1 MLRTPPR
8 RRKRSS
14 PMQNPIKR
22 SKVLS
27 ETHEEID
34 NLEENESSLNNAS
47 RVKENGVEK
56 HCLNDNT
63 IQQAP
68 EQSSQTKETSV
79 NTNNA
84 DDSEIQLSQDKDSID
99 QGGTFISDE
108 QTSQKTTPRT
118 TKRGKGRPKENIT
131 QKMLLESIN
140 DQDSPIMKTLISAL
154 VSQIRGAIKDELKS
168 QEKNFEILTQQI
180 DSLKT
185 ELKEKNGYISQ
196 LETRIDDLEQYSRR
210 NCLVI
215 SGIPETENESTDD
228 IILDL
233 VNKQLNTSLEAREID
248 RSHRVPGGPPR
259 INADKPRNIIVKFT
273 SYNARKGVFEKK
285 SNLKNARN
293 RIFIN
298 ENNAVRCT
306 SKRENSLK
314 QGK

>member
-84 DDSEIQLSQDKDSID
+84 DDSEIQLSADLCFCRNVYSKP
-99 QGGTFISDE
+99 G
-108 QTSQKTTPRT
+108 TSQNRPHVRNTTIL
-118 TKRGKGRPKENIT
+118 NHAYSVS
-131 QKMLLESIN
+131 SI
-140 DQDSPIMKTLISAL
+140 S
-154 VSQIRGAIKDELKS
+154 
-168 QEKNFEILTQQI
+168 
-180 DSLKT
+180 
-185 ELKEKNGYISQ
+185 Y
-196 LETRIDDLEQYSRR
+196 
-210 NCLVI
+210 
-215 SGIPETENESTDD
+215 
-228 IILDL
+228 
-233 VNKQLNTSLEAREID
+233 
-248 RSHRVPGGPPR
+248 PPR
-259 INADKPRNIIVKFT
+259 ELFI
-273 SYNARKGVFEKK
+273 Y
-285 SNLKNARN
+285 SNFGEGNMYHLL
-293 RIFIN
+293 
-298 ENNAVRCT
+298 VT
-306 SKRENSLK
+306 
-314 QGK
+314 

>member
-1 MLRTPPR
+1 
-8 RRKRSS
+8 
-14 PMQNPIKR
+14 
-22 SKVLS
+22 
-27 ETHEEID
+27 
-34 NLEENESSLNNAS
+34 
-47 RVKENGVEK
+47 
-56 HCLNDNT
+56 
-63 IQQAP
+63 
-68 EQSSQTKETSV
+68 
-79 NTNNA
+79 
-84 DDSEIQLSQDKDSID
+84 
-99 QGGTFISDE
+99 
-108 QTSQKTTPRT
+108 
-118 TKRGKGRPKENIT
+118 
-131 QKMLLESIN
+131 
-140 DQDSPIMKTLISAL
+140 MKTLISAL

-196 LETRIDDLEQYSRR
+196 RETRIDDLEQYSRR

-273 SYNARKGVFEKK
+273 SYNARKRVFEKK

-298 ENNAVRCT
+298 ENLT
-306 SKRENSLK
+306 K
-314 QGK
+314 QRSEMYFETRKLA